1 MCHFKLCPP
10 LDRSSLIL
18 TKSQM
23 AEYPRWWTIFN
34 STCLSHRNMIYDFE
48 PKFDSKK
55 LTSPFTNGFADS
67 MEVLFPF
74 TSETLLPCPVP
85 VLCWCGSLGN
95 QSFVSIGLIYHRAW
109 IAMSND
115 TLVISTTIC
124 AGIYHGG
131 WMDGSWTNKRI
142 TANRPICEGWLMMM
156 WMAHEEQTFNHR
168 ICVINEI
175 SYSYLAPFYIQCK
188 SDKCKWRRQYEV
200 EL

>member
-74 TSETLLPCPVP
+74 TSETLLSCPVP

-131 WMDGSWTNKRI
+131 G
-142 TANRPICEGWLMMM
+142 
-156 WMAHEEQTFNHR
+156 WMAHERT
-168 ICVINEI
+168 NESQPI
-175 SYSYLAPFYIQCK
+175 GQSVKDGWWWCG
-188 SDKCKWRRQYEV
+188 WRTRSRHSIIGFV
-200 EL
+200 W